1 MTQTPKT
8 NARKSATAKAAVI
21 EGLKSLRDPHGMDTD
36 DVLATL
42 GAGERGLTEAEAAEL
57 LARHG
62 PNRLPEPPKRSAIL
76 RFLSHFHNVLIYV
89 LLGAA
94 VITAGLGHYIDTGVI
109 LAVVIANAII
119 GFIQEGRAEQ
129 ACCATANGA
138 ASTAPRLFPA
148 TSCCWKR
155 ARKFPPICG

>member
-1 MTQTPKT
+1 
-8 NARKSATAKAAVI
+8 
-21 EGLKSLRDPHGMDTD
+21 MDTD

-129 ACCATANGA
+129 AMDAIRQMLAPHSSVLRNGKRRSLDSATVVPG
-138 ASTAPRLFPA
+138 
-148 TSCCWKR
+148 
-155 ARKFPPICG
+155 